1 MAPPI
6 MKITAII
13 HPHICNI
20 ARENWEA
27 CLPCEAENYDYYTA
41 CETLAHDAY
50 KMSSVEVKNN
60 NKTIAVAPLF
70 TLTYRLDTPLQG
82 KIRKITNLISK
93 CFPNFLALKVLGIG
107 SPLAERCHLGFAPE
121 LTEIE
126 HNLAI
131 TAVVNA
137 LNTHAKQ
144 SGIGLIA
151 FKDLDSST
159 QAITNRVLKE
169 HNYTATNSLPIAVL
183 DVPETYEAY
192 LSKLSPNNRSSFKR
206 KIRAAKNLIFECR
219 TSIKGIEDEIAALY
233 EETREHSGYD
243 YGDLETLPKG
253 YFEAIMQAAKG
264 KALMMLYW
272 LKPMSEGETQKT
284 LESANAR
291 PNLCEGS
298 FEKKGQLIGFN
309 LLFLHEGT
317 RPSERK
323 VIDKFIGRKQSQARE
338 NNLYFVGWMDNLR
351 YAQTHGYKML
361 QTGQTAYGE
370 KLRLGSRLEPSFI
383 YFRHRNWLLNKIL
396 RFAAKFIAFDK
407 MDKDLQ
413 DYQKNQ
419 ITK

>member
-1 MAPPI
+1 MT
-6 MKITAII
+6 ITAII
-13 HPHICNI
+13 HPYICNI
-20 ARENWEA
+20 ARSDWEH

-41 CETLAHDAY
+41 CEKLNHDAY
-50 KMSSVEVKNN
+50 KIRAIEVKNN
-60 NKTIAVAPLF
+60 DKTIAVAPLF

-82 KIRKITNLISK
+82 NIRKITDKIANYLPNL
-93 CFPNFLALKVLGIG
+93 LALKVLGVG

-121 LTEIE
+121 LNDTERE
-126 HNLAI
+126 NAI
-131 TAVVNA
+131 TALLNA

-144 SGIGLIA
+144 SGIGLTA
-151 FKDLDSST
+151 LKDLDTAT
-159 QAITNRVLKE
+159 QAATRNMLEING
-169 HNYTATNSLPIAVL
+169 YTATNSLPIAVL
-183 DVPETYEAY
+183 DVPDTEAAY
-192 LSKLSPNNRSSFKR
+192 LAKLSPNNRSSFKR
-206 KIRAAKNLIFECR
+206 KIRAAKNLIFEYR
-219 TSIKGIEDEIAALY
+219 TSIEGIEDEIAALY

-253 YFEAIMQAAKG
+253 YFEAVMQAANS

-272 LKPMSEGETQKT
+272 LKNE
-284 LESANAR
+284 AN
-291 PNLCEGS
+291 PENKGS
-298 FEKKGQLIGFN
+298 LIGFN
-309 LLFLHEGT
+309 LLFLEDGS

-323 VIDKFIGRKQSQARE
+323 IIDKFIGRKHKEARE

-407 MDKDLQ
+407 MDVDLQ
-413 DYQKNQ
+413 AYQKNHAD
-419 ITK
+419 K

>member
-1 MAPPI
+1 MT
-6 MKITAII
+6 ITAII
-13 HPHICNI
+13 HPHIRNI
-20 ARENWEA
+20 VRADWEH

-41 CETLAHDAY
+41 IETLSHDAY
-50 KMSSVEVKNN
+50 KISAIEIKNGD
-60 NKTIAVAPLF
+60 KTIAVAPLF

-82 KIRKITNLISK
+82 KARAFTDKIAKI
-93 CFPNFLALKVLGIG
+93 FPNLLALKVLGVG
-107 SPLAERCHLGFAPE
+107 SPLAERCHLGFAPDLNDVE
-121 LTEIE
+121 R
-126 HNLAI
+126 NAAI
-131 TAVVNA
+131 NA
-137 LNTHAKQ
+137 LLNSLNNHAKT

-151 FKDLDSST
+151 LKDLDCAT
-159 QAITNRVLKE
+159 QAITNRILKE

-183 DVPETYEAY
+183 DMPETYEAY

-219 TSIKGIEDEIAALY
+219 TSIDGIEVEIAALY

-253 YFEAIMQAAKG
+253 YFEAVMQAANG

-272 LKPMSEGETQKT
+272 LKNEMNPENKGE
-284 LESANAR
+284 
-291 PNLCEGS
+291 
-298 FEKKGQLIGFN
+298 LIGFN

-317 RPSERK
+317 QPSKRK

-383 YFRHRNWLLNKIL
+383 YFCHRNWLLNKIL

-419 ITK
+419 IIK